1 MLTIKENFY
10 ETIRK
15 GNPDRYVNQYEFMKL
30 AMTPFWSSTPPAL
43 PGGPM
48 VKNPWGV
55 TISFPEGMP
64 GPFPVHDDEHI
75 VIKDI
80 TKWKDYVKAPEVHY
94 SDEAWEPFIQDAKS
108 IDKDQFLVAPFVAP
122 GIFEQTHYLMEI
134 QNCLMG
140 FYEEPEAMHELID
153 YITEW
158 ELANAEE
165 ICSHLHPDA
174 LFHHDDWGTQKSTFL
189 SPDMFEEFYLEPY
202 KKVYKR
208 YRELGVQVIVHHSDS
223 YAASLVPF
231 MIEMGIDVW
240 QGTMS
245 TNNIPELIQKYGNDI
260 TFMGGIDSG
269 KVDKTD
275 WTKEAVKKEVE
286 SVCKENG
293 KKAFIPCNT
302 MGGPESIY
310 PGVYDAITEAIDQI
324 NQETF

>member
-1 MLTIKENFY
+1 MLSIKENLL

-15 GNPDRYVNQYEFMKL
+15 GNPDRYVNQYEFVKL
-30 AMTPFWSSTPPAL
+30 VMNPYWVSTPPAM
-43 PGGPM
+43 PGGPA

-80 TKWKDYVKAPEVHY
+80 TRWRDYVHAPDIHY
-94 SDEAWEPFIQDAKS
+94 SEEAWAPFVEEAEK
-108 IDKDQFLVAPFVAP
+108 IDRENYFVTPFVAP

-134 QNCLMG
+134 QNCLMA
-140 FYEEPEAMHELID
+140 FYEEPDCMHELID
-153 YITEW
+153 YITDW
-158 ELANAEE
+158 ELALAEE

-189 SPDMFEEFYLEPY
+189 SPDMFEEFYLEGY

-208 YRELGVQVIVHHSDS
+208 YKELGVQVIVHHSDS
-223 YAASLVPF
+223 YAATLVPY

-240 QGTMS
+240 QGVMS
-245 TNNIPELIQKYGNDI
+245 TNNIPELIDKYGDQI

-269 KVDKTD
+269 KVDKPD
-275 WTKEAVKKEVE
+275 WTKESICAEVE
-286 SVCKENG
+286 RVCRENG
-293 KKAFIPCNT
+293 KRAFIPCNT

-310 PGVYDAITEAIDQI
+310 PGVYETITDAIGHVNAEL
-324 NQETF
+324 F